1 MVSWIW
7 EQRAIPVF
15 WQVIAPY
22 RWSLLAEQQE
32 LLYPIFDLLQDND
45 FVVLGDREFGSMG
58 LANWLQQKNVGFCL
72 RQKQGQY
79 VQEQGREFQR
89 LSTLGLAPGRSWY
102 LGDLK
107 VTKQRGFNQHDIAA
121 RWRRKYRR
129 KAPEQGWYILTNLG
143 SVEAAMTAYK
153 ARMGIEAM
161 FKDCKSG
168 GYNLEDTHMN
178 DVRLTSLVLL
188 IAIAYTTAILQG
200 RLVKQKGLQ
209 KYIGRLKE
217 PARIQRRHS
226 SFWVGLYTHD
236 WSERGEVVEDWVSQW
251 LKLHPQKRQNYQRGL
266 RAKELMLSTF

>member
-107 VTKQRGFNQHDIAA
+107 VTKQ
-121 RWRRKYRR
+121 
-129 KAPEQGWYILTNLG
+129 
-143 SVEAAMTAYK
+143 
-153 ARMGIEAM
+153 
-161 FKDCKSG
+161 
-168 GYNLEDTHMN
+168 
-178 DVRLTSLVLL
+178 
-188 IAIAYTTAILQG
+188 
-200 RLVKQKGLQ
+200 
-209 KYIGRLKE
+209 
-217 PARIQRRHS
+217 
-226 SFWVGLYTHD
+226 
-236 WSERGEVVEDWVSQW
+236 
-251 LKLHPQKRQNYQRGL
+251 
-266 RAKELMLSTF
+266 